1 MRLKS
6 IPAAMAIMA
15 SLTTPLAF
23 AQADPNIDPNQ
34 LKTKA
39 MEMAKKADTNHD
51 GMVSRQEW
59 MKMAE
64 ERWKMM
70 DKENKGM
77 VTVEVAAKSML
88 YMDVGAP

>member
-6 IPAAMAIMA
+6 LSLAMMTAAC
-15 SLTTPLAF
+15 LTSSLAF
-23 AQADPNIDPNQ
+23 AQADPSVDPNQ
-34 LKTKA
+34 LMVKA

-51 GMVSRQEW
+51 GMVSQQEW

-70 DKENKGM
+70 DKDNKGM
-77 VTVEVAAKSML
+77 VPISVAAKNML
-88 YMDVGAP
+88 FMDVGAP